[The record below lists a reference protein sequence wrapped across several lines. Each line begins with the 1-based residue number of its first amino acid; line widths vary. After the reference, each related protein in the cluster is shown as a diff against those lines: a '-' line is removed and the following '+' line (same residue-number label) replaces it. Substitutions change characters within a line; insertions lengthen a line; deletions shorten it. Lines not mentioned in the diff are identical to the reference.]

1 MISKKK
7 DEASGSAMA
16 YPFRVISTD
25 TETHENGIKKSRNSL
40 LEKRFRYSLS
50 LSLTLTHTRKRREGH
65 WFRTKPVSI
74 LKNHGWRS
82 LPSRFC

>member
-1 MISKKK
+1 
-7 DEASGSAMA
+7 MA

-50 LSLTLTHTRKRREGH
+50 LPLSLTHTHTHEREEKATG
-65 WFRTKPVSI
+65 
-74 LKNHGWRS
+74 LGQS
-82 LPSRFC
+82 LSQS